1 MPMSTTYETERR
13 PSIGIWPSTRRPR
26 KRSGRAD
33 PPRTRISG
41 KRCSIGDGSR
51 GRRAEMA
58 VKVVVELKTKPGKRD
73 ELKRLFETLMAEIGP
88 SLKEKG
94 SLGSALYAVLDDPDL
109 LVEIA
114 DWESA
119 EAHEAVMRDPATAE
133 ALAPGLE
140 LLASPFKVMI
150 LQGT

>member
-1 MPMSTTYETERR
+1 
-13 PSIGIWPSTRRPR
+13 
-26 KRSGRAD
+26 
-33 PPRTRISG
+33 
-41 KRCSIGDGSR
+41 
-51 GRRAEMA
+51 MA

-94 SLGSALYAVLDDPDL
+94 LLGSALYAVLDDPDL

-119 EAHEAVMRDPATAE
+119 
-133 ALAPGLE
+133 
-140 LLASPFKVMI
+140 
-150 LQGT
+150 

>member
-1 MPMSTTYETERR
+1 
-13 PSIGIWPSTRRPR
+13 
-26 KRSGRAD
+26 
-33 PPRTRISG
+33 
-41 KRCSIGDGSR
+41 
-51 GRRAEMA
+51 MA

-119 EAHEAVMRDPATAE
+119 RHTRPSCATPRP
-133 ALAPGLE
+133 LKRWHLDSNCWLRHLRP
-140 LLASPFKVMI
+140 
-150 LQGT
+150 

>member
-1 MPMSTTYETERR
+1 
-13 PSIGIWPSTRRPR
+13 
-26 KRSGRAD
+26 
-33 PPRTRISG
+33 
-41 KRCSIGDGSR
+41 
-51 GRRAEMA
+51 MA

-73 ELKRLFETLMAEIGP
+73 ELKCLFETLMAEIGP

-94 SLGSALYAVLDDPDL
+94 SLGSTLYAVLDDPDL

-140 LLASPFKVMI
+140 LLASPFKAMI

>member
-1 MPMSTTYETERR
+1 
-13 PSIGIWPSTRRPR
+13 
-26 KRSGRAD
+26 
-33 PPRTRISG
+33 
-41 KRCSIGDGSR
+41 
-51 GRRAEMA
+51 MA

-94 SLGSALYAVLDDPDL
+94 SLGSTLYAVLDDPDL

-119 EAHEAVMRDPATAE
+119 EAHEAVMRDPRP
-133 ALAPGLE
+133 LKRWHPDSNCWLRR
-140 LLASPFKVMI
+140 
-150 LQGT
+150 

>member
-1 MPMSTTYETERR
+1 MSTTSEMERR

-26 KRSGRAD
+26 KRSGQAE
-33 PPRTRISG
+33 G
-41 KRCSIGDGSR
+41 E
-51 GRRAEMA
+51 AEMA

-73 ELKRLFETLMAEIGP
+73 ELKCLFETLMAEIGP
-88 SLKEKG
+88 SLKERG
-94 SLGSALYAVLDDPDL
+94 SLGSALYVVLDDPDL

-119 EAHEAVMRDPATAE
+119 EAHEAVMRDPAE

-140 LLASPFKVMI
+140 LLASPFKAMI